1 MKGLLLINLGSPDST
16 SISDVKKYLDEF
28 LMDKR
33 VIGKSYIFRWI
44 LVKLIILNFRPKK
57 SARAYKKIWWKE
69 GSPLIVL
76 SRRLFKKVSDLMQ
89 IPVALAMRYG
99 SISIYN
105 GLKEL
110 NDKGV
115 DEFIILPLY
124 PHYAMSSYETVVE
137 KVKEEVKINFP
148 ENKIKVIEP
157 FYDDPKYIELLSLKI
172 KDTIKDIEYDH
183 ILFSY
188 HGIPVSHLK
197 ISDPTKTHCYKV
209 QNCCSV
215 DSKAHKTCYKHQ
227 VTITTELVAKY
238 LGLEREKYSISF
250 QSRLANEPWLK
261 PYTDSELERL
271 AKEGKKNMVVV
282 TPAFVTDCLETLE
295 EIVMEAK
302 EEFLEAGG
310 ENYYYVPCLND
321 DDNWA
326 KLISKWAKLELST

>member
-57 SARAYKKIWWKE
+57 SAKAYKKIWWKE

-110 NDKGV
+110 NEKGV

-137 KVKEEVKINFP
+137 KVKEEVEINFP

-157 FYDDPKYIELLSLKI
+157 FYDDPKYIELLSHKI

-197 ISDPTKTHCYKV
+197 ISDPTNAHCYKA

-215 DSKAHKTCYKHQ
+215 DSEAHKTCYKHQ

-238 LGLEREKYSISF
+238 LGLERGKYSISF

-321 DDNWA
+321 DDSWA
-326 KLISKWAKLELST
+326 KLISKWSSKFV